1 MENNDRPGRI
11 ERAALDAK
19 DYAMWSLDR
28 FRLSLID
35 NLSTFVSTLF
45 SVFVLIVLAGI
56 GAMFF
61 AAALTWLLGMLIG
74 SMMLAAILI
83 MGGLFV
89 LLALIVYGRRKRLI
103 LNQTVRMF
111 SRMMS
116 DLGDKYSD
124 DE

>member
-45 SVFVLIVLAGI
+45 SVFVLIVLAG
-56 GAMFF
+56 
-61 AAALTWLLGMLIG
+61 
-74 SMMLAAILI
+74 
-83 MGGLFV
+83 GLFV

>member
-1 MENNDRPGRI
+1 
-11 ERAALDAK
+11 
-19 DYAMWSLDR
+19 MWSLDR

-74 SMMLAAILI
+74 SMLAAILI

-116 DLGDKYSD
+116 DLGNKYSD

>member
-74 SMMLAAILI
+74 SMLAAIRP
-83 MGGLFV
+83 V
-89 LLALIVYGRRKRLI
+89 DPDRVRQEKEADSESNRPDVQPDDVRSGR
-103 LNQTVRMF
+103 
-111 SRMMS
+111 
-116 DLGDKYSD
+116 
-124 DE
+124 

>member
-19 DYAMWSLDR
+19 DYAMWSL
-28 FRLSLID
+28 
-35 NLSTFVSTLF
+35 
-45 SVFVLIVLAGI
+45 AGI

-74 SMMLAAILI
+74 SMLAAILI

>member
-1 MENNDRPGRI
+1 
-11 ERAALDAK
+11 
-19 DYAMWSLDR
+19 MWSLDR

-74 SMMLAAILI
+74 SMLAAILI

>member
-1 MENNDRPGRI
+1 
-11 ERAALDAK
+11 
-19 DYAMWSLDR
+19 MWSLDR

-74 SMMLAAILI
+74 SMLAAILI
-83 MGGLFV
+83 MGSLFV
-89 LLALIVYGRRKRLI
+89 LLALVVYGRRKRLI

-116 DLGDKYSD
+116 DLGNKYSD

>member
-74 SMMLAAILI
+74 SILI

>member
-1 MENNDRPGRI
+1 
-11 ERAALDAK
+11 
-19 DYAMWSLDR
+19 
-28 FRLSLID
+28 
-35 NLSTFVSTLF
+35 
-45 SVFVLIVLAGI
+45 
-56 GAMFF
+56 MFF

-74 SMMLAAILI
+74 SMLAAILI

>member
-1 MENNDRPGRI
+1 
-11 ERAALDAK
+11 
-19 DYAMWSLDR
+19 MWSLDR

-61 AAALTWLLGMLIG
+61 AVALTWLLGMLIG
-74 SMMLAAILI
+74 SMLAAILI
-83 MGGLFV
+83 MGSLFV

-116 DLGDKYSD
+116 DLGNKYSD

>member
-35 NLSTFVSTLF
+35 NLATFVSTLF
-45 SVFVLIVLAGI
+45 SVLAGI

-74 SMMLAAILI
+74 SMLAAILI

>member
-1 MENNDRPGRI
+1 
-11 ERAALDAK
+11 
-19 DYAMWSLDR
+19 
-28 FRLSLID
+28 
-35 NLSTFVSTLF
+35 
-45 SVFVLIVLAGI
+45 
-56 GAMFF
+56 MFF

-74 SMMLAAILI
+74 SMLAAILI

-116 DLGDKYSD
+116 DLGNKYSD

>member
-35 NLSTFVSTLF
+35 TLF

-74 SMMLAAILI
+74 SMLAAILI

>member
-1 MENNDRPGRI
+1 MENNDRGRI
-11 ERAALDAK
+11 GQATRDVK
-19 DYAMWSLDR
+19 DYAALYADR
-28 FRLSLID
+28 LRLGLIE
-35 NLSTFVSTLF
+35 NLSTFF
-45 SVFVLIVLAGI
+45 NVFVLIVLAGI

-74 SMMLAAILI
+74 SMLAAILI

>member
-1 MENNDRPGRI
+1 M
-11 ERAALDAK
+11 
-19 DYAMWSLDR
+19 SLDR

-74 SMMLAAILI
+74 SMLAAILI

>member
-1 MENNDRPGRI
+1 MCFS
-11 ERAALDAK
+11 A
-19 DYAMWSLDR
+19 
-28 FRLSLID
+28 
-35 NLSTFVSTLF
+35 LF
-45 SVFVLIVLAGI
+45 SSAASDVYKRQ
-56 GAMFF
+56 AMFF

-74 SMMLAAILI
+74 SMLAAILI

>member
-11 ERAALDAK
+11 ERAALDEN

-74 SMMLAAILI
+74 SMLAAILI